1 MREMQDGTISDVK
14 ETRTMLK
21 ELQEQ
26 TLELIELQKGNIIEL
41 LRLRVRMPNSDI
53 NPEPFLCEFSFY
65 WWFSLLNIIYI
76 WT

>member
-26 TLELIELQKGNIIEL
+26 TLELIELQKGNTLILYESYTKGYEL
-41 LRLRVRMPNSDI
+41 RYRLKISDL
-53 NPEPFLCEFSFY
+53 NLELFLCEFLF
-65 WWFSLLNIIYI
+65 
-76 WT
+76 

>member
-26 TLELIELQKGNIIEL
+26 TLELIELQKGNTFIL
-41 LRLRVRMPNSDI
+41 Y
-53 NPEPFLCEFSFY
+53 EPY
-65 WWFSLLNIIYI
+65 TKGYQLN
-76 WT
+76 TD

>member
-26 TLELIELQKGNIIEL
+26 TLELIELQKGNTLILYEPYTKGYK
-41 LRLRVRMPNSDI
+41 LRYRLKTSDL
-53 NPEPFLCEFSFY
+53 NLEPFLCEFLFY
-65 WWFSLLNIIYI
+65 
-76 WT
+76 

>member
-26 TLELIELQKGNIIEL
+26 TLELIELQKGNKFESKIPRAEIHGPKL
-41 LRLRVRMPNSDI
+41 VGLGPSGDPWI
-53 NPEPFLCEFSFY
+53 PGPSSY
-65 WWFSLLNIIYI
+65 
-76 WT
+76 T

>member
-26 TLELIELQKGNIIEL
+26 TLELIELQKGN
-41 LRLRVRMPNSDI
+41 RQR
-53 NPEPFLCEFSFY
+53 EFHTVKPLEQKNRDKCTLDKKSK
-65 WWFSLLNIIYI
+65 SEKM
-76 WT
+76 

>member
-53 NPEPFLCEFSFY
+53 NP
-65 WWFSLLNIIYI
+65 
-76 WT
+76 